1 MKFSFE
7 SEELIN
13 EVNQDILEFGEEEIV
28 WVWKRILPEYD
39 NAEVIV
45 NYDFI
50 VPENPVKLSDL
61 EPNEKLLQL
70 TLGEL
75 LQELINQDGIL

>member
-1 MKFSFE
+1 MKISFE
-7 SEELIN
+7 SKELIS
-13 EVNQDILEFGEEEIV
+13 EVKQDILEFGEREIV
-28 WVWKRILPEYD
+28 WVWKRILPEHD

-50 VPENPVKLSDL
+50 VEENPVKLSEL

-70 TLGEL
+70 ALGEL
-75 LQELINQDGIL
+75 LQELITQDSIL